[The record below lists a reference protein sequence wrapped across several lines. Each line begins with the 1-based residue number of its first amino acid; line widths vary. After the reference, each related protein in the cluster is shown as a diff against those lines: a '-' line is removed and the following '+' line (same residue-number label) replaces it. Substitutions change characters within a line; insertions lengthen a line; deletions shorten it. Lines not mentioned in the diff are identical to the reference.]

1 MKYVQVIWNDEAGGN
16 TEHVEEHGLFKED
29 VEYVVENPTA
39 EGFSDSSGRPCVF
52 GYTAEGLYIIV
63 IYEEL
68 DEDTIYPVT
77 AYEVA
82 EP

>member
-1 MKYVQVIWNDEAGGN
+1 MRYLHVFWNDEEGGN
-16 TEHVEEHGLFKED
+16 TEHVLEHGFSKED
-29 VEYVVENPTA
+29 VEHVIENP
-39 EGFSDSSGRPCVF
+39 ESESRSESSGHPCCF
-52 GYTAEGLYIIV
+52 GYTPDGEYIIV

-77 AYEVA
+77 AYVVP